1 MIRRAV
7 AADAIAAAAIVDS
20 AYAKYVPR
28 IGMKPMPMLDDHA
41 ARIAAGQAW
50 VFEDAGAVIG
60 WLVLLDVREAE
71 GDDHLMLDN
80 IAVAPSHAGQGIGR
94 ALLRFTEAEAAR
106 RGYTEMRLYTHALMT
121 ENLAMYARAGWVE
134 TGRVTYKGRNR
145 VNFSK
150 PVAPAS
156 GQVAGA

>member
-7 AADAIAAAAIVDS
+7 AADATAAAAIVDA

-41 ARIAAGQAW
+41 ARIEAGQAF
-50 VFEDAGAVIG
+50 VFEDAGQVVG
-60 WLVLLDVREAE
+60 WLVLLDQD
-71 GDDHLMLDN
+71 GHLMLDN
-80 IAVAPSHAGQGIGR
+80 IAVAPDRAGQGIGR
-94 ALLRFTEAEAAR
+94 ALMQFTEAEAAR
-106 RGYTEMRLYTHALMT
+106 RGYAEMRLYTHALMT
-121 ENLAMYARAGWVE
+121 ENLAMYSRAGWNE
-134 TGRVTYKGRNR
+134 TGRVTYQGRHR

-156 GQVAGA
+156 A

>member
-7 AADAIAAAAIVDS
+7 AADAAAAAAIVDA

-28 IGMKPMPMLDDHA
+28 MGMKPMPMLDDHA
-41 ARIAAGQAW
+41 ARIEAGQAW
-50 VFEDAGAVIG
+50 VFDDQGQVVG
-60 WLVLLDVREAE
+60 WLVLIAEA
-71 GDDHLMLDN
+71 DHLMLDN
-80 IAVAPSHAGQGIGR
+80 IAVAPDRAGQGIGR

-106 RGYTEMRLYTHALMT
+106 LGYREMRLYTALKMT

-134 TGRVTYKGRNR
+134 TGRVTYQGRQR

-150 PVAPAS
+150 PVPPAS
-156 GQVAGA
+156 AMVPPA